1 MNNKKLY
8 ITLFTISII
17 FLGIGGT
24 FAFLTTSATAT
35 NITQIKA
42 GNLTM
47 TIDGGGS
54 ENVSFMPAKCTSE
67 YAIKKKIVATAT
79 NTSGGKVS
87 FSIGIN
93 ATTLGNDY
101 KRSTMKYAL
110 TTEENSCTNGLIAS
124 GNFSN
129 ATAGSD
135 IWIVKNDYD
144 NITKS
149 GNNYTKAYYL
159 YIWLDEFETQNLTGN
174 ISVKMIGSSS
184 NNPNLTTET
193 TIDESGLYYEI
204 KSHADTTTQIDFS
217 QTSEASGTNGIYM
230 TKDTDSGIP
239 VYYYRG
245 NVDNNYVLFA
255 NNCWRIIR
263 TTETGGVK
271 LILDDPNSC
280 NRDINPSPMSY
291 KPSTNSDTVIKPL
304 NTIKKLKS
312 SSSSTILGTI
322 DDSSFNENYDSP
334 AYVGYMYGAVYT
346 PEFIDDMTTQ
356 TGPIVFGND
365 ITYNTS
371 TKTYTLKDTYTL
383 TNPSNWSSE
392 LSTIASKYHYT
403 CFTSSNSCTNVNYID
418 GMQGNSL
425 SYFAL
430 SNGKNHLDILKE
442 MLDNSTNENSSTIKI
457 AIDNWYADNMVD
469 YTSYLEDT
477 VFCNDRSYD
486 EYLNSSGWNKD
497 HSNEYK
503 DEEYPDLLFN
513 GGNRLYIAGTNPT
526 LVCKNKNDKFT
537 VSTGIGNGDLTY
549 PVGLITLDEMVY
561 AGANGNDG
569 NLTFY
574 LNNGYSYWSFSPYYF
589 GDGSAGEF
597 ALYSGGTLYGDS
609 VVSGRGVRSVVS
621 LKPGI
626 TISGGDGT
634 ADSPYIIGI
643 TTNSSSGGS
652 SERPPK

>member
-17 FLGIGGT
+17 FLGIGST
-24 FAFLTTSATAT
+24 FAFLTTNATAT
-35 NITQIKA
+35 NITQIKS

-47 TIDGGGS
+47 TIDGGGNA
-54 ENVSFMPAKCTSE
+54 NVSFMPAKCTSD

-93 ATTLGNDY
+93 AITLGNDY
-101 KRSTMKYAL
+101 KRDTMKYAL
-110 TTEENSCTNGLIAS
+110 TTEENSCTNGLISS
-124 GNFSN
+124 GNFKD
-129 ATAGSD
+129 AIVGSD

-149 GNNYTKAYYL
+149 GNNYTKTYYL

-217 QTSEASGTNGIYM
+217 QTSKQSNTNGIYM
-230 TKDTDSGIP
+230 TTNTESGKP

-255 NNCWRIIR
+255 NECWRIIR

-280 NRDINPSPMSY
+280 NRDINPSQVSY
-291 KPSTNSDTVIKPL
+291 KPSTNSNTIVKPL
-304 NTIKKLKS
+304 NTIKKLMS
-312 SSSSTILGTI
+312 GGDI
-322 DDSSFNENYDSP
+322 DYPFNENYNSP

-346 PEFIDDMTTQ
+346 SEYIEDITTL
-356 TGPIVFGND
+356 TGSIVFGND

-392 LSTIASKYHYT
+392 YSTIASKYHYT

-418 GMQGNSL
+418 LILNNSL
-425 SYFAL
+425 TYFTL

-442 MLDNSTNENSSTIKI
+442 MLDNSTNENSSTIKTI
-457 AIDNWYADNMVD
+457 IDDWYANYMVN

-477 VFCNDRSYD
+477 VFCNDRSYN
-486 EYLNSSGWNKD
+486 EYLSSSGWNKD
-497 HSNEYK
+497 HSNDYNSEGM
-503 DEEYPDLLFN
+503 PPFLVFN
-513 GGNRLYIAGTNPT
+513 GGNRLFVTETVNPT

-549 PVGLITLDEMVY
+549 PVGLITADEMVY
-561 AGANGNDG
+561 AGAGEASND
-569 NLTFY
+569 TFY
-574 LNNGYSYWSFSPYYF
+574 LYNSNYSWSLSPSGFDVAGALGFSL
-589 GDGSAGEF
+589 GSAG
-597 ALYSGGTLYGDS
+597 TLVEGSVSDGD
-609 VVSGRGVRSVVS
+609 GVHSVVS

-626 TISGGDGT
+626 PISGGDGT
-634 ADSPYIIGI
+634 ASSPYVIGI

-652 SERPPK
+652 SEG

>member
-17 FLGIGGT
+17 FLGIGST
-24 FAFLTTSATAT
+24 FAFLTTNATAT
-35 NITQIKA
+35 NITQIKS

-47 TIDGGGS
+47 TIDGGGNA
-54 ENVSFMPAKCTSE
+54 NVSFMPTKCTSD

-93 ATTLGNDY
+93 AITLGNDY
-101 KRSTMKYAL
+101 KRDTMKYAL
-110 TTEENSCTNGLIAS
+110 TTEENSCTNGLISS
-124 GNFSN
+124 GNFKD
-129 ATAGSD
+129 AIVGSD

-149 GNNYTKAYYL
+149 GNNYTKTYYL

-217 QTSEASGTNGIYM
+217 QTSKQSNTNGIYM
-230 TKDTDSGIP
+230 TTNTESGKP

-255 NNCWRIIR
+255 NKCWRIIR

-291 KPSTNSDTVIKPL
+291 NLKPSTNSNTIVKPL
-304 NTIKKLKS
+304 NTIKKLMS
-312 SSSSTILGTI
+312 GGDI
-322 DDSSFNENYDSP
+322 DYPFNENYNSP

-346 PEFIDDMTTQ
+346 PEYIGDITTL
-356 TGPIVFGND
+356 TGSIVFGND

-392 LSTIASKYHYT
+392 YSTIASKYHYT

-418 GMQGNSL
+418 LIENNSL
-425 SYFAL
+425 EYFTL

-442 MLDNSTNENSSTIKI
+442 MLDNSTNENSSTIKTI
-457 AIDNWYADNMVD
+457 IDDWYANYMVN

-477 VFCNDRSYD
+477 VFCNDRSYN
-486 EYLNSSGWNKD
+486 EYLSSSGWNKD
-497 HSNEYK
+497 HSNDYNSEGM
-503 DEEYPDLLFN
+503 PPWLVFN
-513 GGNRLYIAGTNPT
+513 GGNRLFMTETVNPT

-549 PVGLITLDEMVY
+549 PVGLITADEMVY
-561 AGANGNDG
+561 AGANANDS

-574 LNNGYSYWSFSPYYF
+574 LNNSNGSWSLSPYTF
-589 GDGSAGEF
+589 GDGAAVEF
-597 ALYSGGTLYGDS
+597 RLYSGGGLRGGG
-609 VVSGRGVRSVVS
+609 VSRGGGVRPVVS

-626 TISGGDGT
+626 PISGGDGT
-634 ADSPYIIGI
+634 ASSPYVIGI

-652 SERPPK
+652 SEGEPE

>member
-17 FLGIGGT
+17 FLGIGST
-24 FAFLTTSATAT
+24 FAFLTTNATAT
-35 NITQIKA
+35 NITQIKS

-47 TIDGGGS
+47 TIDGGGNA
-54 ENVSFMPAKCTSE
+54 NVSFMPAKCTSD

-93 ATTLGNDY
+93 AITLGNDY
-101 KRSTMKYAL
+101 KRDTMKYAL
-110 TTEENSCTNGLIAS
+110 TTEENSCTNGLISS
-124 GNFSN
+124 GNFKD
-129 ATAGSD
+129 AIVGSD

-149 GNNYTKAYYL
+149 GNNYTKTYYL

-217 QTSEASGTNGIYM
+217 QTSKQSNTNGIYM
-230 TKDTDSGIP
+230 TTNTESGKP

-255 NNCWRIIR
+255 NKCWRIIR

-271 LILDDPNSC
+271 LILDQGSC
-280 NRDINPSPMSY
+280 NKDVDPSQVSY
-291 KPSTNSDTVIKPL
+291 KPSTNSNTIVKPL
-304 NTIKKLKS
+304 NTIKKLMS
-312 SSSSTILGTI
+312 GGVI
-322 DDSSFNENYDSP
+322 DYPFNENYNSP

-346 PEFIDDMTTQ
+346 PEYIEDITTL
-356 TGPIVFGND
+356 TGSIVFGND

-392 LSTIASKYHYT
+392 YSTIASKYHYT

-418 GMQGNSL
+418 LIDNNYL
-425 SYFAL
+425 EYFTL

-442 MLDNSTNENSSTIKI
+442 MLDNSTNENSSTIKM
-457 AIDNWYADNMVD
+457 AIDNWYANYMVD
-469 YTSYLEDT
+469 YASYLEDT
-477 VFCNDRSYD
+477 VFCNDRSYN
-486 EYLNSSGWNKD
+486 EYLSSSGWNKD
-497 HSNEYK
+497 HSNDYNGEGM
-503 DEEYPDLLFN
+503 PPWLVFN
-513 GGNRLYIAGTNPT
+513 GGNRLYMTETVNPT

-549 PVGLITLDEMVY
+549 PVGLLTVDEIVY
-561 AGANGNDG
+561 AGASKGSND
-569 NLTFY
+569 TFY
-574 LNNGYSYWSFSPYYF
+574 LYNSNDRWSLSPCYFS
-589 GDGSAGEF
+589 DGGAYGFTLDSDGF
-597 ALYSGGTLYGDS
+597 LLGGS
-609 VVSGRGVRSVVS
+609 VVFGRGVHSVVS

-626 TISGGDGT
+626 PISGGGGT
-634 ADSPYIIGI
+634 ADSPYVIGI

-652 SERPPK
+652 SEGKPK

>member
-1 MNNKKLY
+1 MKNKKLY
-8 ITLFTISII
+8 ITLFALSII

-24 FAFLTTSATAT
+24 FAYLTTSVTAT
-35 NITQIKA
+35 NITQVKA

-47 TIDGGGS
+47 TIDGGGNT
-54 ENVSFMPAKCTSE
+54 NVSFMPAKCTSE
-67 YAIKKKIVATAT
+67 YAIKKTIKATAT

-93 ATTLGNDY
+93 ATTLGNDF
-101 KRSTMKYAL
+101 KRDTMKYAL
-110 TTEENSCTNGLIAS
+110 TTEENSCTNGLISS
-124 GNFSN
+124 GNFKD
-129 ATAGSD
+129 AIVGSD

-149 GNNYTKAYYL
+149 GNTYTKTYYL

-174 ISVKMIGSSS
+174 ISVKMVGSSS

-217 QTSEASGTNGIYM
+217 QTSEQSNTNGIYM
-230 TKDTDSGIP
+230 TTNTESGKP

-255 NNCWRIIR
+255 NKCWRIIR

-271 LILDDPNSC
+271 LILDQGSC
-280 NRDINPSPMSY
+280 NRNTDPSQVSY
-291 KPSTNSDTVIKPL
+291 KPSSNSNTIVKPL
-304 NTIKKLKS
+304 NTIKKLSKDPGGR
-312 SSSSTILGTI
+312 LGF
-322 DDSSFNENYDSP
+322 SSFNENYDSP
-334 AYVGYMYGAVYT
+334 AYVGYMYGAVYI
-346 PEFIDDMTTQ
+346 PEYIEDITTL
-356 TGPIVFGND
+356 TGSIVFGND

-392 LSTIASKYHYT
+392 YSTIASKYHYT

-418 GMQGNSL
+418 LIDNNSL
-425 SYFAL
+425 DYFTL

-442 MLDNSTNENSSTIKI
+442 MLDNSTNENSSTIKTI
-457 AIDNWYADNMVD
+457 IDDWYANYMVN

-486 EYLNSSGWNKD
+486 EYLSSSGWSKD
-497 HSNEYK
+497 HSNDYNSEGM
-503 DEEYPDLLFN
+503 PPMLVFN
-513 GGNRLYIAGTNPT
+513 GINRLLITGTNPT

-549 PVGLITLDEMVY
+549 PVGLLTVDEMVY
-561 AGANGNDG
+561 AGANANGSND
-569 NLTFY
+569 TFY
-574 LNNGYSYWSFSPYYF
+574 LNKGSDYWSLSPYYF
-589 GDGSAGEF
+589 YDGGASEF
-597 ALYSGGTLYGDS
+597 TLDS
-609 VVSGRGVRSVVS
+609 VGYLRDGRVSRGFGVRSVVS

-626 TISGGDGT
+626 PISGGDGT
-634 ADSPYIIGI
+634 ADSPYVIGI
-643 TTNSSSGGS
+643 TTNSSSGES
-652 SERPPK
+652 SGEPK

>member
-17 FLGIGGT
+17 FLGIGST
-24 FAFLTTSATAT
+24 FAFLTTNATAT
-35 NITQIKA
+35 NITQIKS

-47 TIDGGGS
+47 TIDGGGNA
-54 ENVSFMPAKCTSE
+54 NVSFMPTKCTSD

-93 ATTLGNDY
+93 ATTLGNDF
-101 KRSTMKYAL
+101 KRDTMKYAL
-110 TTEENSCTNGLIAS
+110 TTEENSCTNGLISS
-124 GNFSN
+124 GNFKD
-129 ATAGSD
+129 AIVGSD

-149 GNNYTKAYYL
+149 GNNYTKTYYL

-217 QTSEASGTNGIYM
+217 QTSKQSNTNGIYM
-230 TKDTDSGIP
+230 TTNTESGKP

-255 NNCWRIIR
+255 KKCWRIIR

-291 KPSTNSDTVIKPL
+291 NLKPSTNSNTIVKPL
-304 NTIKKLKS
+304 NTIKKLMS
-312 SSSSTILGTI
+312 GGDI
-322 DDSSFNENYDSP
+322 DYPFNENYNSP

-346 PEFIDDMTTQ
+346 PEYIEDITTL
-356 TGPIVFGND
+356 TGSIVFGND

-392 LSTIASKYHYT
+392 YSTIASKYHYT

-418 GMQGNSL
+418 LIGDNSL
-425 SYFAL
+425 EYFTL

-442 MLDNSTNENSSTIKI
+442 MLDNSTNENSSTIKTI
-457 AIDNWYADNMVD
+457 IDDWYANYMVN

-477 VFCNDRSYD
+477 VFCNDRSYN
-486 EYLNSSGWNKD
+486 EYLSSNGWNKD
-497 HSNEYK
+497 HSNDYNSEGM
-503 DEEYPDLLFN
+503 PPFLVFN
-513 GGNRLYIAGTNPT
+513 GGNRLFMTETVNPT

-549 PVGLITLDEMVY
+549 PVGLITADEMVY
-561 AGANGNDG
+561 AGASKGSND
-569 NLTFY
+569 TFY
-574 LNNGYSYWSFSPYYF
+574 LYNSNDSWSLSP
-589 GDGSAGEF
+589 F
-597 ALYSGGTLYGDS
+597 AFSGGGAREFSLRSDGYLLGGD
-609 VVSGRGVRSVVS
+609 VRIGRGVHSVVS

-626 TISGGDGT
+626 PISGGDGT
-634 ADSPYIIGI
+634 ASSPYVIGI

-652 SERPPK
+652 SEGEPK

>member
-17 FLGIGGT
+17 FLGIGST
-24 FAFLTTSATAT
+24 FAFLTTNATAT
-35 NITQIKA
+35 NITQIKS

-47 TIDGGGS
+47 TIDGGGNA
-54 ENVSFMPAKCTSE
+54 NVSFMPAKCTSD

-93 ATTLGNDY
+93 ATTLGNDF
-101 KRSTMKYAL
+101 KRDTMKYAL
-110 TTEENSCTNGLIAS
+110 TTEENSCTNGLISS
-124 GNFSN
+124 GNFKD
-129 ATAGSD
+129 AIVGSD

-149 GNNYTKAYYL
+149 GNTYTKTYYL

-217 QTSEASGTNGIYM
+217 QTSEQSNTNGIYM
-230 TKDTDSGIP
+230 TTNTESGKP

-255 NNCWRIIR
+255 NKCWRIIR

-271 LILDDPNSC
+271 LILDQGSC
-280 NRDINPSPMSY
+280 NRNTDPSQVSY
-291 KPSTNSDTVIKPL
+291 KPSSNSNTIVKPL
-304 NTIKKLKS
+304 NTIKKLSKDPGGR
-312 SSSSTILGTI
+312 LGF
-322 DDSSFNENYDSP
+322 SSFNENYDSP
-334 AYVGYMYGAVYT
+334 AYVGYMYGAVYI
-346 PEFIDDMTTQ
+346 PEYIEDITTL
-356 TGPIVFGND
+356 TGSIVFGND

-392 LSTIASKYHYT
+392 YSTIASKYHYT
-403 CFTSSNSCTNVNYID
+403 CFTSSNSCTNVNYI
-418 GMQGNSL
+418 GAIMNKVL
-425 SYFAL
+425 SYFTL
-430 SNGKNHLDILKE
+430 TNGKDHLDILKE
-442 MLDNSTNENSSTIKI
+442 MLDNSTNENSSTIKTI
-457 AIDNWYADNMVD
+457 IDDWYANYMVN

-486 EYLNSSGWNKD
+486 EYLSSSGWSKD
-497 HSNEYK
+497 HSNDYNSEGM
-503 DEEYPDLLFN
+503 PPMLVFN
-513 GGNRLYIAGTNPT
+513 GINRLLITGTNPT

-549 PVGLITLDEMVY
+549 PVGLLTVDEIVY
-561 AGANGNDG
+561 AGANANGSND
-569 NLTFY
+569 TFY
-574 LNNGYSYWSFSPYYF
+574 LNKGSDYWSLSPYGF
-589 GDGSAGEF
+589 TDGHAFEFTLYSAG
-597 ALYSGGTLYGDS
+597 TLNVDY
-609 VVSGRGVRSVVS
+609 VRSGRGVHSVVS

-626 TISGGDGT
+626 PISGGDGT
-634 ADSPYIIGI
+634 ADSPYVIGI
-643 TTNSSSGGS
+643 TTNSSSGES
-652 SERPPK
+652 SGEPK

>member
-1 MNNKKLY
+1 MKNKKLY
-8 ITLFTISII
+8 ITLFALSII

-24 FAFLTTSATAT
+24 FAYLTTSATAT
-35 NITQIKA
+35 NITQIKS

-47 TIDGGGS
+47 TIDGGGNA
-54 ENVSFMPAKCTSE
+54 NVTFFPAKCTSD
-67 YAIKKKIVATAT
+67 YAIKKKIVATAN

-110 TTEENSCTNGLIAS
+110 TTEENSCTNGLISS
-124 GNFSN
+124 GNFKD
-129 ATAGSD
+129 AIVGSD

-149 GNNYTKAYYL
+149 GNTYTKTYYL

-174 ISVKMIGSSS
+174 ISVKMVGSSS

-217 QTSEASGTNGIYM
+217 QTSEQSNTNGIYM
-230 TKDTDSGIP
+230 TTNTESGKP

-255 NNCWRIIR
+255 NSCWRIIR
-263 TTETGGVK
+263 TIETGGVK
-271 LILDDPNSC
+271 LILDQGSC
-280 NRDINPSPMSY
+280 NKDVDPSQVSY
-291 KPSTNSDTVIKPL
+291 KPSTNSNTVIRPL
-304 NTIKKLKS
+304 NTIKKLSKAPGGR
-312 SSSSTILGTI
+312 LGF
-322 DDSSFNENYDSP
+322 SSFNENYDSP

-346 PEFIDDMTTQ
+346 PEYIEDVTTL
-356 TGPIVFGND
+356 TGSIVFGND

-392 LSTIASKYHYT
+392 YSTIASKYHYT
-403 CFTSSNSCTNVNYID
+403 CFTSSNSCTNVNYIYAIN
-418 GMQGNSL
+418 GKTL
-425 SYFAL
+425 SYFTL
-430 SNGKNHLDILKE
+430 TNGKDHLDILKE
-442 MLDNSTNENSSTIKI
+442 MLDNSTNENSSTIKTE
-457 AIDNWYADNMVD
+457 IDDWYANYMVD
-469 YTSYLEDT
+469 YASYLEDT

-486 EYLNSSGWNKD
+486 EYLSSSGWNKD
-497 HSNEYK
+497 HSNDYNFEGM
-503 DEEYPDLLFN
+503 PPWLVFN
-513 GGNRLYIAGTNPT
+513 GGNRLFMTETINPT

-549 PVGLITLDEMVY
+549 PVGLITVDEMVY
-561 AGANGNDG
+561 AGASRGSND
-569 NLTFY
+569 TFY
-574 LNNGYSYWSFSPYYF
+574 LSDESNYWSLSPSYF
-589 GDGSAGEF
+589 TDGSAFEF
-597 ALYSGGTLYGDS
+597 FIGSGGTL
-609 VVSGRGVRSVVS
+609 SGNAVGGRPVVS

-626 TISGGDGT
+626 PISGGDGT
-634 ADSPYIIGI
+634 ADSPYVIGI
-643 TTNSSSGGS
+643 TTNSSSGG
-652 SERPPK
+652 K

>member
-1 MNNKKLY
+1 MRNKKLY
-8 ITLFTISII
+8 ITLFALSII
-17 FLGIGGT
+17 FLSIGGT
-24 FAFLTTSATAT
+24 FAYLTTSVTAT
-35 NITQIKA
+35 NITQIKS

-47 TIDGGGS
+47 TIDGGGNA
-54 ENVSFMPAKCTSE
+54 NVTFFPAKCTSD
-67 YAIKKKIVATAT
+67 YAIKKKIVATAN

-110 TTEENSCTNGLIAS
+110 TTEENSCTNGLISS
-124 GNFSN
+124 GNFKD
-129 ATAGSD
+129 AIVGSD

-149 GNNYTKAYYL
+149 GNNYTKTYYL

-217 QTSEASGTNGIYM
+217 QTSEQSNTNGIYM
-230 TKDTDSGIP
+230 TTNTESGKP

-255 NNCWRIIR
+255 NGCWRIIR

-271 LILDDPNSC
+271 LILDQGSC
-280 NRDINPSPMSY
+280 NRNTDSSQVSY
-291 KPSTNSDTVIKPL
+291 KPSSNSNTIVKPL
-304 NTIKKLKS
+304 NTIKKLSKDPGGR
-312 SSSSTILGTI
+312 LGF
-322 DDSSFNENYDSP
+322 SSFNENYDSP

-346 PEFIDDMTTQ
+346 PEYIEDVTTL
-356 TGPIVFGND
+356 TGSIVFGND

-392 LSTIASKYHYT
+392 YSTIASKYHYT

-418 GMQGNSL
+418 LIDNNSL
-425 SYFAL
+425 DYFTL

-442 MLDNSTNENSSTIKI
+442 MLDNSTNENSSTIKTI
-457 AIDNWYADNMVD
+457 IDDWYANYMVN

-486 EYLNSSGWNKD
+486 EYLSSSGWSKD
-497 HSNEYK
+497 HSNDYNGEGM
-503 DEEYPDLLFN
+503 PPMLVFN
-513 GGNRLYIAGTNPT
+513 VFNRLLITGTNPT

-549 PVGLITLDEMVY
+549 PVGLLTVDEMVY
-561 AGANGNDG
+561 AGASSGSND
-569 NLTFY
+569 TFY
-574 LNNGYSYWSFSPYYF
+574 LNKGSDYWSLSPSGF
-589 GDGSAGEF
+589 GVGDAYGFDLSSDGDLCEVNVH
-597 ALYSGGTLYGDS
+597 YGA
-609 VVSGRGVRSVVS
+609 GVRSVVS

-626 TISGGDGT
+626 PISGGDGT
-634 ADSPYIIGI
+634 ADSPYVIGI
-643 TTNSSSGGS
+643 TTNSSSGES
-652 SERPPK
+652 SGESK

>member
-1 MNNKKLY
+1 MKNKKLY
-8 ITLFTISII
+8 ITLFALSIL

-24 FAFLTTSATAT
+24 FAYLTTSVTAT
-35 NITQIKA
+35 NITQVKA

-47 TIDGGGS
+47 TIDGGGNT
-54 ENVSFMPAKCTSE
+54 NVSFMPAKCTSE
-67 YAIKKKIVATAT
+67 YAIKKTIKATAT

-93 ATTLGNDY
+93 ATTLGNDF
-101 KRSTMKYAL
+101 KRDTMKYAL
-110 TTEENSCTNGLIAS
+110 TTEENSCTNGLISS
-124 GNFSN
+124 GNFKD
-129 ATAGSD
+129 AIVGSD

-149 GNNYTKAYYL
+149 GNTYTKTYYL

-174 ISVKMIGSSS
+174 ISVKMVGSSS

-217 QTSEASGTNGIYM
+217 QTSEQSNTNGIYM
-230 TKDTDSGIP
+230 TTNTESGKP

-255 NNCWRIIR
+255 NKCWRIIR

-271 LILDDPNSC
+271 LILDQGSC
-280 NRDINPSPMSY
+280 NRNTDPSQVSY
-291 KPSTNSDTVIKPL
+291 KPSSNSNTIVKPL
-304 NTIKKLKS
+304 NTIKKLSKDPGGR
-312 SSSSTILGTI
+312 LGF
-322 DDSSFNENYDSP
+322 SSFNENYDSP
-334 AYVGYMYGAVYT
+334 AYVGYMYGAVYI
-346 PEFIDDMTTQ
+346 PEYIEDITTL
-356 TGPIVFGND
+356 TGSIVFGND

-392 LSTIASKYHYT
+392 YSTIASKYHYT

-418 GMQGNSL
+418 LIDNNSL
-425 SYFAL
+425 DYFTL

-442 MLDNSTNENSSTIKI
+442 MLDNSTNENSSTIKTI
-457 AIDNWYADNMVD
+457 IDDWYANYMVN

-486 EYLNSSGWNKD
+486 EYLSSSGWSKD
-497 HSNEYK
+497 HSNDYNSEGM
-503 DEEYPDLLFN
+503 PPMLVFN
-513 GGNRLYIAGTNPT
+513 GINRLLITGTNPT

-549 PVGLITLDEMVY
+549 PVGLLTVDEMVY
-561 AGANGNDG
+561 AGANANGSND
-569 NLTFY
+569 TFY
-574 LNNGYSYWSFSPYYF
+574 LNKGSDYWSLSPYYF
-589 GDGSAGEF
+589 YDGGASEF
-597 ALYSGGTLYGDS
+597 TLDS
-609 VVSGRGVRSVVS
+609 VGYLRDGRVSRGFGVRSVVS

-626 TISGGDGT
+626 PISGGDGT
-634 ADSPYIIGI
+634 ADSPYVIGI
-643 TTNSSSGGS
+643 TTNSSSGES
-652 SERPPK
+652 SGEPK